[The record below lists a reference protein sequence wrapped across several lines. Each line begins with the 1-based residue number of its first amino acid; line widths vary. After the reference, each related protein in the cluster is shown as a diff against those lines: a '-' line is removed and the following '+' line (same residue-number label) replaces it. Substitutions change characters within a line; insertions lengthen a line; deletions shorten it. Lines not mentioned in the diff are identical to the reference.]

1 VVSIASQ
8 HGIFSL
14 LCSAT
19 HLIAIS
25 QLHHS
30 QHYPHLKKDLPKLR
44 DALDDLFED
53 YIQKQF
59 KGGTVKNCVV
69 DVYLDRKERTWVVDF
84 NCWSFNTDSLLF
96 EWSELVTKDQDSIE
110 EIPVEIHIV
119 ETEQQVRHHPLA
131 SYRAPTYTVDLASLT
146 KGNAKQSEQ
155 FMNARDR
162 QMELAVIL
170 NLN

>member
-1 VVSIASQ
+1 
-8 HGIFSL
+8 
-14 LCSAT
+14 
-19 HLIAIS
+19 LIAIS

-30 QHYPHLKKDLPKLR
+30 QHYPHLKKDLPKIR

-59 KGGTVKNCVV
+59 KGGTVKNIVV
-69 DVYLDRKERTWVVDF
+69 DVYLHRKEPMWIVDF
-84 NCWSFNTDSLLF
+84 NCWETDSLLF

-110 EIPVEIHIV
+110 
-119 ETEQQVRHHPLA
+119 TEQQVRHDPLA
-131 SYRAPTYTVDLASLT
+131 SYVPTDTVDLASLT
-146 KGNAKQSEQ
+146 HGNAKQSEQ
-155 FMNARDR
+155 FMNARDH